1 MQNRFIELILSE
13 RKKGKTI
20 LMSSH
25 MFEEVE
31 KTCSKLAIIRSGKIV
46 AIDDMEAIKKS
57 KTKKYVVT
65 VKNEQELNKL
75 KNEKLQ
81 ITEVNK
87 NQAVVVVQNNVKE
100 FISIINKYEIVD
112 LSEETQSLEDIFMS
126 YYGGAK

>member
-1 MQNRFIELILSE
+1 
-13 RKKGKTI
+13 
-20 LMSSH
+20 MSSH

-126 YYGGAK
+126 YYGGAKWLILHFINKE